1 MNDTT
6 NAYAAVFAAFQLA
19 CAEVGRVAKANLI
32 AVAKNKRAVEEEGGN
47 QFQQLKPALEGLDV
61 HCKRRLRK
69 LFGELVRQVSEWV
82 CNTHSDSVHAI
93 QVVENHVNAANRLAQ
108 RITAAHIDGVEPLP
122 VPRKLIV
129 GTAELIEQLA
139 DGRLVADD
147 LDRAIFW
154 LPETSDVL
162 YPGKIGMNGVVLLH
176 QHPGMGDTIVEKV
189 QRAVEEKRVA
199 IDYPL
204 AGTADLDAVLA
215 RHGIAP
221 VGSSDFLYAFF
232 SDENEGNEFKWTAE
246 IYGFEVV

>member
-1 MNDTT
+1 MNDKT
-6 NAYAAVFAAFQLA
+6 NVYTAVCAAFQIA
-19 CAEVGRVAKANLI
+19 SGQMGRVAKANLI
-32 AVAKNKRAVEEEGGN
+32 AEPKDRTAVGLESGR
-47 QFQQLKPALEGLDV
+47 QFQQLKSALTGLDV

-69 LFGELVRQVSEWV
+69 LFGELVTQLADWVS
-82 CNTHSDSVHAI
+82 NTHSDSVHAL
-93 QVVENHVNAANRLAQ
+93 QVVDNHVYAANRLAQ
-108 RITAAHIDGVEPLP
+108 RITADYIEGVDPLP

-129 GTAELIEQLA
+129 GTAELIVQLA

-154 LPETSDVL
+154 LPETDDVL

-176 QHPGMGDTIVEKV
+176 QHPEMGTMIVEKIR
-189 QRAVEEKRVA
+189 RAVEEKRVA

-204 AGTADLDAVLA
+204 AGTADLDAVLV

-221 VGSSDFLYAFF
+221 VGTSDFLYAFF
-232 SDENEGNEFKWTAE
+232 SDEKEGNEFKWTAE